1 VTTPTEDTRIV
12 PPVSPPSLS
21 SSTEHDVTTT
31 EANGTLTTETT
42 SIAHVSAD
50 STVQAPSAT
59 TDVVSAPV
67 PYEPAQPPSLPPP
80 PNGGPPNGMADP
92 PPGEEEEDGM
102 TMLEHLE
109 ELRVRIIVCAVALVL
124 GLVISA
130 VPIPYVTD
138 DSVTQA
144 VIHIISLPAAGH
156 LIFIKPGEGFVT
168 YFQVAMIV
176 AIVLAL
182 PVMTYQAIAFV
193 LPALLPH
200 EKKYLYLA
208 IPGAMISFTIGLLFG
223 YILLLPVAIQF
234 LLNFGTGNI
243 EGIEVKWSFSEYIG
257 TVTTLL
263 FWMGLSFETPLL
275 MYFLTKLHILN
286 PQRVARYRKYALVLA
301 FVIGAIITPTPDPL
315 NQTIVS
321 LPLYLLF
328 ELGLLLSRLA

>member
-1 VTTPTEDTRIV
+1 
-12 PPVSPPSLS
+12 
-21 SSTEHDVTTT
+21 
-31 EANGTLTTETT
+31 
-42 SIAHVSAD
+42 
-50 STVQAPSAT
+50 
-59 TDVVSAPV
+59 
-67 PYEPAQPPSLPPP
+67 
-80 PNGGPPNGMADP
+80 MADP

-144 VIHIISLPAAGH
+144 VIHIISLPRHGH

-234 LLNFGTGNI
+234 LLNFGYGQHRRHR
-243 EGIEVKWSFSEYIG
+243 GQV
-257 TVTTLL
+257 VV
-263 FWMGLSFETPLL
+263 
-275 MYFLTKLHILN
+275 
-286 PQRVARYRKYALVLA
+286 QRVHRYRDDTAVLDGA
-301 FVIGAIITPTPDPL
+301 FVRDAAADVLPHEAAHPEPAARR
-315 NQTIVS
+315 S
-321 LPLYLLF
+321 LP
-328 ELGLLLSRLA
+328 EVRAGARLRDRCDHHAHA